1 MARVLVVD
9 DDPAILALVAE
20 YLAARGHQVL
30 RATNGAKAREVLD
43 RARESGAAAVELV
56 VSDLQM
62 PVLDGLAL
70 LAHVRSSAN
79 PIPVILVSGSWTP
92 AQRDRARELG
102 AARLLAKP
110 VDLAQLAREV
120 EEVAR

>member
-9 DDPAILALVAE
+9 DDPAVLGLVAE
-20 YLAARGHQVL
+20 YLAARGHEVL
-30 RATNGAKAREVLD
+30 RATNGDDARKVLG
-43 RARESGAAAVELV
+43 RERVALV

-70 LAHVRSSAN
+70 LAYVRSAAN
-79 PIPVILVSGSWTP
+79 SIPVILVSGSWTP
-92 AQRDRARELG
+92 AQRERARELG

-110 VDLAQLAREV
+110 VDLAQLARDV
-120 EEVAR
+120 EEMAR